1 MSAKYQS
8 NLPVNRQYQ
17 LIKLAWSNYQSAPEA
32 LDPEPLEK
40 VQQQAKA
47 AEQIMT
53 AVLSSVEAE
62 NEEVLDQEVEFI
74 FEQLQEQFDSQES
87 FALSLEQ
94 QNLSELTLK
103 QAIYQDLLCEK
114 TIDAQSQNYTAA
126 TEQEALDY
134 YLNNREKFQHP
145 ERRKVSHILITIND
159 QYPENRR
166 PQAES
171 RIKGIRKQLLND
183 INKFPQLAAKYSECP
198 TSLNEGLVGA
208 VSRGQLYP
216 ELDLVLF
223 NMQAQRISSVVE
235 SEVGLHLLLCHEIYP
250 AGETSQ
256 ADAVEEILKQLN
268 QHRKKK
274 CEKRWL
280 SSLFA
285 AARVS
290 N

>member
-32 LDPEPLEK
+32 LEPEPLEK
-40 VQQQAKA
+40 VQQQAKV
-47 AEQIMT
+47 AEKIMT
-53 AVLSSVEAE
+53 AVLSSAAAE

-74 FEQLQEQFDSQES
+74 FEQLKEQFDSQES
-87 FALSLEQ
+87 FELSLAQ
-94 QNLSELTLK
+94 QDLSELALK

-126 TEQEALDY
+126 TEQEARDY
-134 YLNNREKFQHP
+134 YQKNRARFRHP
-145 ERRKVSHILITIND
+145 ERREVSHILITIND

-166 PQAES
+166 PQAQL
-171 RIKGIRKQLLND
+171 RINGIRKQLRKD
-183 INKFPQLAAKYSECP
+183 IGKFAQLAAKYSECP
-198 TSLNEGLVGA
+198 TSLNKGLVGTVA
-208 VSRGQLYP
+208 RGQLYP
-216 ELDLVLF
+216 ELDKVLF
-223 NMQAQRISSVVE
+223 TMQAQTISSVVE
-235 SEVGLHLLLCHEIYP
+235 SEVGLHLLLCHEIHP
-250 AGETSQ
+250 AGETSE
-256 ADAVEEILKQLN
+256 AEAVVEIRKQLD

-285 AARVS
+285 AA
-290 N
+290 

>member
-8 NLPVNRQYQ
+8 KLPVNRQYQ

-32 LDPEPLEK
+32 LEPEPLEK
-40 VQQQAKA
+40 VEKQAKA

-74 FEQLQEQFDSQES
+74 FEQLKEQFDSQES

-134 YLNNREKFQHP
+134 YHKNRARFVHP
-145 ERRKVSHILITIND
+145 ERREVSHILITIND
-159 QYPENRR
+159 QYPENKR
-166 PQAES
+166 PQAQL
-171 RIKGIRKQLLND
+171 RINGIRKQLLND
-183 INKFPQLAAKYSECP
+183 INKFAQLAAKYSECP
-198 TSLNEGLVGA
+198 TSLNKGLVGK

-216 ELDLVLF
+216 ELDKVLF
-223 NMQAQRISSVVE
+223 TMQPQTISSVVE
-235 SEVGLHLLLCHEIYP
+235 SEVGLHLLLCHKIYP

-256 ADAVEEILKQLN
+256 ADAVAEIRRQLD

-285 AARVS
+285 AARVQ
-290 N
+290 